1 MTNNM
6 KTRVMIFAAL
16 IAVAM
21 VCCKKDNK
29 SEPGPVTPVEPV
41 EPHAP
46 SKVERAPQW
55 KVDWSSH
62 DEAPDWKVAD
72 KDKDIT
78 STMNII
84 VMPSDNIAEADIMA
98 AFCNDVCVGV
108 CKPKETAFG
117 MRFYLGIYR
126 PKSDNQMIKL
136 AYFDSSNSRI
146 IYWVDEFR
154 FTNDDVKGLAS
165 DPYIPNEANR
175 VSGEKVMVF
184 RYSLPEDVTVIAG
197 DELALFAGESCR
209 ALLPLDPDATTRF
222 VYEVKVPVAGD
233 VEEMYVKYY
242 SASKSNVYKF
252 KSYRFVLAEK
262 TLSATPLEWAE

>member
-1 MTNNM
+1 M
-6 KTRVMIFAAL
+6 KIRVLIFTAF
-16 IAVAM
+16 IAVTM
-21 VCCKKDNK
+21 LSCSK
-29 SEPGPVTPVEPV
+29 SEQEPS

-46 SKVERAPQW
+46 NKVERAPQW
-55 KVDWSSH
+55 KVNWSSH

-136 AYFDSSNSRI
+136 AYFPKKAI
-146 IYWVDEFR
+146 E
-154 FTNDDVKGLAS
+154 
-165 DPYIPNEANR
+165 
-175 VSGEKVMVF
+175 
-184 RYSLPEDVTVIAG
+184 
-197 DELALFAGESCR
+197 
-209 ALLPLDPDATTRF
+209 
-222 VYEVKVPVAGD
+222 
-233 VEEMYVKYY
+233 
-242 SASKSNVYKF
+242 
-252 KSYRFVLAEK
+252 
-262 TLSATPLEWAE
+262 